1 MRRITAGLAISLAL
15 LAPTLLVACG
25 DDDAPAD
32 ADAGIDAGYQP
43 WELDL
48 LDGEQGFSLRTP
60 EFDVAA
66 GAELQDCYF
75 VEVPD
80 LDGGNDLWIDRAV
93 TAINPGSHHTNVF
106 HVGEIRDLDPAD
118 GTAIDLGGGLQGTFI
133 SEGEC
138 WKSPNWAG
146 WPIVANSQNSSI
158 DDPLTDWQLP
168 DNVAM
173 RFAPGEMLML
183 QVHYVNATT
192 QTTPFRGKV
201 GVNFYRSGDVAP
213 MELGT
218 LFATQQSI
226 RICESA
232 PEPSY
237 HGTCALPAG
246 DFTVVAANGHF
257 PSRGKKFSIF
267 AWDGV
272 SIDEPLAAAQFYE
285 SDAWDEPPM
294 ELDLDVALPENGGIW
309 WTCDYQWQEPI
320 ASVGCDTLN
329 ANDPQGAGDCC
340 YTFGGKVEQNEH
352 CNVFMYYYPK
362 AVGNITCN

>member
-1 MRRITAGLAISLAL
+1 VRKLTRGLSVVLMLVLPSA
-15 LAPTLLVACG
+15 LVACG
-25 DDDAPAD
+25 DDNPDQP
-32 ADAGIDAGYQP
+32 DAGYED
-43 WELDL
+43 WELEDL
-48 LDGEQGFSLRTP
+48 SGTQGFSLRTP
-60 EFDVAA
+60 EFDVAS

-75 VEVPD
+75 VAVPD
-80 LDGGNDLWIDRAV
+80 VNGDGSDVWIDRAM

-106 HVGEIRDLDPAD
+106 RVGEIRMLDPAA
-118 GTAIDLGGGLQGTFI
+118 GTAIDLGNGLQGTFI

-158 DDPLTDWQLP
+158 DNPYTDWQLP

-173 RFAPGEMLML
+173 RFTPGEMLML

-201 GVNFYRSGDVAP
+201 GVNFYRTEDVAP

-226 RICESA
+226 RICESD

-237 HGTCALPAG
+237 HGTCALPEG
-246 DFTVVAANGHF
+246 DYTVVAANGHF
-257 PSRGKKFSIF
+257 HSRGRQFDIF

-272 SIDEPLAAAQFYE
+272 TTEEPTEAPFYVSE
-285 SDAWDEPPM
+285 DWAEPPM
-294 ELDLDVALPENGGIW
+294 SLDLDVTLPQNGGIW
-309 WTCDYQWQEPI
+309 WTCDFQWAEPE
-320 ASVGCDTLN
+320 AVDCAALN
-329 ANDPQGAGDCC
+329 EVDPQAAGDCC
-340 YTFGGKVEQNEH
+340 YTFGGKVELNEH

-362 AVGNITCN
+362 AEGSITCN